1 MLKIKLPPLND
12 HLIPPQ
18 MAAPTS
24 WTEKNL
30 FEKRKR
36 NNSVQYSTN
45 VKFVLPDMPPL
56 QPGFSKGLAEF
67 LSRTELLT
75 SQRRFKALPGAR
87 LLQQPAVYS
96 ARDTSQHPL
105 HPVSTQHP
113 DPALWCHPSG
123 CPSHPPGSPVPSFPR
138 ASTHTP
144 LSLDVRLP
152 FPTCFPTWP
161 AVHL

>member
-1 MLKIKLPPLND
+1 
-12 HLIPPQ
+12 
-18 MAAPTS
+18 
-24 WTEKNL
+24 
-30 FEKRKR
+30 
-36 NNSVQYSTN
+36 
-45 VKFVLPDMPPL
+45 MPPL

-75 SQRRFKALPGAR
+75 SQRGFKALPGAR

-113 DPALWCHPSG
+113 NPALWSHPRA
-123 CPSHPPGSPVPSFPR
+123 CPSHPPGSPVLSLPR

-161 AVHL
+161 AVHLCGPHHLLFSQPLPTACPGVSASCDALLHFRAGPRLTHPRLPGA